1 MRRVCSH
8 LFLRTVWH
16 IDSIYADD
24 VILFLRASPADVKTV
39 AVLLQIF
46 YGASGLSC
54 NPLKSS
60 ISPIQCDDYFATFC
74 SNLLNC
80 RVAHMPIIYLGLP
93 LNCKKARKEDFQR
106 LLDVI
111 HARLASWRAAML
123 TQSGRLVLIQS
134 MLTSIAI
141 FHLLSLDP
149 PPWVLKAID
158 KIRRAFL
165 WKGSEEVVG
174 GNCPVKWEVVC
185 SPKDFGGLGVASL
198 AGMCTT
204 MKLRRAWI
212 ARVEADKPWR
222 HLGVTLQGDDLEKF
236 MTSTNVIVGSGKNT
250 LFWYDA
256 WLDGSPLAVVAPDIM
271 DAVQDSVKSKR
282 TVAAAI
288 ADGRWLKDFKAQLSI
303 GKFIQILNLGDIIH
317 EVQLDPDQGDVW
329 TWTLETSGRFSSKSA
344 YKAYFEGSPVYEWA
358 KVLWK
363 ATRRG
368 LLSDAKSSFGS
379 LLGRGFGQLIILQNV
394 TFLAMSFVPSVP
406 WNSRMLITF
415 WRVVRLFAS
424 SGVKFSVR
432 SVSKQLPLLLVVPF
446 SSGG

>member
-198 AGMCTT
+198 VGMCTT

-303 GKFIQILNLGDIIH
+303 GKFIQILNLGILFMRCSLI
-317 EVQLDPDQGDVW
+317 
-329 TWTLETSGRFSSKSA
+329 RI
-344 YKAYFEGSPVYEWA
+344 
-358 KVLWK
+358 KVMFGP
-363 ATRRG
+363 G
-368 LLSDAKSSFGS
+368 L
-379 LLGRGFGQLIILQNV
+379 
-394 TFLAMSFVPSVP
+394 
-406 WNSRMLITF
+406 
-415 WRVVRLFAS
+415 
-424 SGVKFSVR
+424 
-432 SVSKQLPLLLVVPF
+432 
-446 SSGG
+446 